1 MLLIFWISII
11 NRLFTGGYS
20 YVYGFIV
27 LQIMAEVLPHC
38 WQRKCV
44 SKRGKK
50 ARHKRSRSVPAVLR
64 TPEKK
69 RKCWTDS
76 QMKAAMEV
84 VGKG

>member
-1 MLLIFWISII
+1 
-11 NRLFTGGYS
+11 
-20 YVYGFIV
+20 
-27 LQIMAEVLPHC
+27 MADVLPHR

-69 RKCWTDS
+69 RES
-76 QMKAAMEV
+76 
-84 VGKG
+84 VGLTVK